1 MTDVCEA
8 HGLIVE
14 ELRKMTQT
22 VSETNVSVKDMTG
35 TMARFVKLVDG
46 NGKEPLTTRLATL
59 EIEAQGRR
67 ERSTIWARAG
77 SSGVVSLLLV
87 LLLALGGWLGT
98 ASLKSLRHDL
108 QTVIQQT
115 ETNGRVSQ

>member
-8 HGLIVE
+8 HDLIVG
-14 ELRKMTQT
+14 ELRKMT
-22 VSETNVSVKDMTG
+22 VKVCETNASVKAMTG
-35 TMARFVKLVDG
+35 TMARFAKLVDG
-46 NGKEPLTTRLATL
+46 NGKEPLTTRLAAL
-59 EIEAQGRR
+59 EIEARGRR
-67 ERSTIWARAG
+67 ERSTLWARAG
-77 SSGVVSLLLV
+77 SSGVVSLLLL

-108 QTVIQQT
+108 QTVIRQT